1 MASTLGTY
9 MYGDVLGDI
18 GIMSIQSTF
27 SMVLGIVSLFL
38 CPIISKKI
46 GLEKMVRA
54 CLLIGAVCY
63 LGLFGTM
70 MVTNISALV
79 YMVWS
84 SVASGFCGVSIY
96 MQWGLVA
103 TVTDYNE
110 YVTGKRTEG
119 TIYGVFN
126 LSRRIGQTVGNSA
139 AVARA
144 GLDRLPGR
152 RRHPERRYH
161 HRHQG
166 AVRADPRHRAGRL
179 LDRLPLCV
187 EHHPADPRRHG
198 RPQVCC

>member
-1 MASTLGTY
+1 YFWTEERNQAAVEAVGKGDGIKISDIGHLFTKNRAFVALIIHGICICTQQYVASTLGTY

-79 YMVWS
+79 YMVW
-84 SVASGFCGVSIY
+84 
-96 MQWGLVA
+96 
-103 TVTDYNE
+103 
-110 YVTGKRTEG
+110 
-119 TIYGVFN
+119 
-126 LSRRIGQTVGNSA
+126 
-139 AVARA
+139 
-144 GLDRLPGR
+144 
-152 RRHPERRYH
+152 
-161 HRHQG
+161 
-166 AVRADPRHRAGRL
+166 
-179 LDRLPLCV
+179 
-187 EHHPADPRRHG
+187 
-198 RPQVCC
+198 

>member
-1 MASTLGTY
+1 

-119 TIYGVFN
+119 TI
-126 LSRRIGQTVGNSA
+126 
-139 AVARA
+139 
-144 GLDRLPGR
+144 
-152 RRHPERRYH
+152 
-161 HRHQG
+161 
-166 AVRADPRHRAGRL
+166 
-179 LDRLPLCV
+179 
-187 EHHPADPRRHG
+187 
-198 RPQVCC
+198 